1 MISRLKKI
9 PSPNSLIMFEASA
22 RNLSFTRA
30 AFELNLSQAAIS
42 IQIAN
47 LEQRLGYLLFVRQH
61 RSLRLSQ
68 EGRLLYRAVAS
79 GLGEIAD
86 VVEELNSPS
95 ASKSVT
101 VAATTAFAQM
111 WLLPK
116 LGRFMQ
122 QHPSIDL
129 RILTSQ
135 NHLGAVDEGAD
146 IAIKYGDNTWGKT
159 ESTYL
164 LSGEIYPVCSPSM
177 AQQHQLTELSQLAQV
192 PLIDLDDNQWRWV
205 KWQDWL
211 IDQHSPLKGLRTS
224 IEFNNIPML
233 YSAAEAG
240 QGMALGWSEFLQ
252 DLLATKRLVAP
263 FRERLQIPKPW
274 GYYIL
279 TEAMGHRS
287 EHIEQVKQ
295 WILKEAQ

>member
-9 PSPNSLIMFEASA
+9 PSPNSLIIFEASA

-42 IQIAN
+42 KQIAN
-47 LEQRLGYLLFVRQH
+47 LEQRLGYLLFIRQH

-68 EGRLLYRAVAS
+68 EGKLLFRAVAS

-86 VVEELNSPS
+86 VVEELSSPS
-95 ASKSVT
+95 GSISVT

-129 RILTSQ
+129 RILTSE

-159 ESTYL
+159 QSTFL

-279 TEAMGHRS
+279 TEPIERQS
-287 EHIEQVKQ
+287 EHIDQVKQ